1 VQEINKIF
9 SNSVEGQKRYIA
21 PLIYAGIAKYNDK
34 NWSKVLINKYID
46 DIAKAFVGSPIV
58 EGHNQPIS
66 DTDPNILG
74 VVDEVFCNG
83 EGFTLRDGTF
93 IKPDGKYYCGFAP
106 RNGKEQEC
114 EEAVKRTGFISTSY
128 LADEVIEPLNG
139 EKFEYINIPYDV
151 EIKSIKP
158 RHVALVKTPRYE
170 EAIIYENKK
179 ENIMLEHE
187 SKVEIEKGVF
197 VSFVSS
203 AAEKGKELLAG
214 IFDNSKKKKNNSNEK
229 RGWIGDKEDYE
240 ELSKEEDN
248 DKKNNMSDKEA
259 KKDLKKLEKHE
270 EEEIKEEKKENSKKK
285 KNNSEDKKDEEKDNS
300 DEEEVENSV
309 EIEGEKVSMTELKN
323 CWKNS
328 KKSNAKIKENSK
340 EEVLKEKIS
349 LEEIEAKSF
358 NNSANSKSFKIGV
371 SEFGYNEFFNSK
383 K

>member
-9 SNSVEGQKRYIA
+9 SNSVEGHKKYIA
-21 PLIYAGIAKYNDK
+21 PLLYAGIAKYNDK
-34 NWSKVLINKYID
+34 NWSKVLINKHID
-46 DIAKAFVGSPIV
+46 DIAKAFIGSPIV
-58 EGHNQPIS
+58 EGHNQPTG

-83 EGFTLRDGTF
+83 EGFTLKEGTI
-93 IKPDGKYYCGFAP
+93 IKPDGKYYCGFVP

-139 EKFEYINIPYDV
+139 EKFEYINMPYDV
-151 EIKSIKP
+151 EIKSVKA
-158 RHVALVKTPRYE
+158 RHVALVKAPRYE

-179 ENIMLEHE
+179 ENTMSEHE

-203 AAEKGKELLAG
+203 AAEKGRELLAG
-214 IFDNSKKKKNNSNEK
+214 IFDNSKKKKNNSEES
-229 RGWIGDKEDYE
+229 RGWIGDPKDREDLE
-240 ELSKEEDN
+240 KEEKN
-248 DKKNNMSDKEA
+248 KKDNMSDEEA

-270 EEEIKEEKKENSKKK
+270 EDEIKEEKKENSKKK
-285 KNNSEDKKDEEKDNS
+285 KNNSDDKKDEKENS
-300 DEEEVENSV
+300 DDEEMDNSV
-309 EIEGEKVSMTELKN
+309 EVEGEKVSMNELKT

-328 KKSNAKIKENSK
+328 KKSNEKLKENSK
-340 EEVLKEKIS
+340 EEAPKEKIS

-358 NNSANSKSFKIGV
+358 NNSTNSKSFKIGV
-371 SEFGYNEFFNSK
+371 PEFGYNEFFNSK